1 MRHHVV
7 EGSGEAFILV
17 TGHEDGDLILAIARQ
32 DADALLAMYDRYGR
46 LSFALAY
53 RIVGDPSLAEEVVQD
68 AFLQVWNR
76 ASTFDLARGGNVR
89 GWLMTIVHNRSIDYR
104 RRDLDRRPPHVPLD
118 DVDDLLSVPDVWGEV
133 SATLTREQMRAAVDT
148 LPRDQ
153 RRAIELAFFDGLTHG
168 EIAEREDAPLGTIK
182 GRLRL
187 GLKKL
192 RAVLTT
198 TSDGAFPPLATAD
211 DDHRQPRS
219 R

>member
-1 MRHHVV
+1 M
-7 EGSGEAFILV
+7 
-17 TGHEDGDLILAIARQ
+17 
-32 DADALLAMYDRYGR
+32 AMYDRYGR

-76 ASTFDLARGGNVR
+76 AGTFDLARGNNVR
-89 GWLMTIVHNRSIDYR
+89 GWLMTIVHNRSIDFR
-104 RRDLDRRPPHVPLD
+104 RRDIDRRPAHVPID
-118 DVDDLLSVPDVWGEV
+118 DVDDLLSVPDVWGDV
-133 SATLTREQMRAAVDT
+133 SATLTRESMRAAVDT

-187 GLKKL
+187 GMKKL
-192 RAVLTT
+192 RSVLTAT
-198 TSDGAFPPLATAD
+198 GEFSLPPLASAE
-211 DDHRQPRS
+211 DDHRRPRS

>member
-1 MRHHVV
+1 
-7 EGSGEAFILV
+7 V
-17 TGHEDGDLILAIARQ
+17 TAHEDGDLILAIARR
-32 DADALLAMYDRYGR
+32 DAEALMAMYDRYGR

-76 ASTFDLARGGNVR
+76 ASTFDTARGSNVR
-89 GWLMTIVHNRSIDYR
+89 GWLMTIVHNRSIDFR
-104 RRDLDRRPPHVPLD
+104 RRDLDRRPAHVPID
-118 DVDDLLSVPDVWGEV
+118 DVDDLLSVPDVWGDV
-133 SATLTREQMRAAVDT
+133 SATLTRESMRAAVDT
-148 LPRDQ
+148 LPKDQ

-168 EIAEREDAPLGTIK
+168 EIAERENAPLGTIK

-192 RAVLTT
+192 RLVLTAT
-198 TSDGAFPPLATAD
+198 GEYALPPLASAE
-211 DDHRQPRS
+211 DDHRQPGS

>member
-1 MRHHVV
+1 MT
-7 EGSGEAFILV
+7 A
-17 TGHEDGDLILAIARQ
+17 HEDGDLILAIARR
-32 DADALLAMYDRYGR
+32 DAEALMAMYDRYGR

-76 ASTFDLARGGNVR
+76 ASTFDTARGSNVR
-89 GWLMTIVHNRSIDYR
+89 GWLMTIVHNRSIDFR
-104 RRDLDRRPPHVPLD
+104 RRDLDRRPAHVPID
-118 DVDDLLSVPDVWGEV
+118 DVDDLLSVPDVWGDV
-133 SATLTREQMRAAVDT
+133 SATLTRESMRAAVDT
-148 LPRDQ
+148 LPKDQ

-168 EIAEREDAPLGTIK
+168 EIAERENAPLGTIK

-192 RAVLTT
+192 RLVLTAT
-198 TSDGAFPPLATAD
+198 GEYALPPLASAE
-211 DDHRQPRS
+211 DDHRQPGS

>member
-1 MRHHVV
+1 
-7 EGSGEAFILV
+7 V
-17 TGHEDGDLILAIARQ
+17 TAHEDGDLILAIARR
-32 DADALLAMYDRYGR
+32 DAEALMAMYDRYGR

-76 ASTFDLARGGNVR
+76 AGTFDLARGSNVR
-89 GWLMTIVHNRSIDYR
+89 GWLMTIVHNRSIAYR
-104 RRDLDRRPPHVPLD
+104 RRDLDRRPAHVPID
-118 DVDDLLSVPDVWGEV
+118 DVDDLLSVPDVWGDV
-133 SATLTREQMRAAVDT
+133 SATLTRESMRAAVDT
-148 LPRDQ
+148 LPKDQ

-168 EIAEREDAPLGTIK
+168 EIAERENAPLGTIK

-192 RAVLTT
+192 RLVLTAT
-198 TSDGAFPPLATAD
+198 GEYALPPLASAE
-211 DDHRQPRS
+211 DDHRQPGS

>member
-1 MRHHVV
+1 
-7 EGSGEAFILV
+7 V
-17 TGHEDGDLILAIARQ
+17 TAYEDGDLIQAIARQ
-32 DADALLAMYDRYGR
+32 DAEALMAMYDRYGR

-76 ASTFDLARGGNVR
+76 AGTFDMARGSNVR
-89 GWLMTIVHNRSIDYR
+89 GWLMTIVHNRSIDFR
-104 RRDLDRRPPHVPLD
+104 RRDLDRRPAHVPID
-118 DVDDLLSVPDVWGEV
+118 DVDDLLSVPDVWGDV
-133 SATLTREQMRAAVDT
+133 SATLTQEHMRAAVDT

-192 RAVLTT
+192 RSVLTAT
-198 TSDGAFPPLATAD
+198 GEYALPPLASAE
-211 DDHRQPRS
+211 DDHRQPGS

>member
-1 MRHHVV
+1 MTA
-7 EGSGEAFILV
+7 S
-17 TGHEDGDLILAIARQ
+17 EDGDLILAIARR
-32 DADALLAMYDRYGR
+32 DAEALMAMYDRYGR

-76 ASTFDLARGGNVR
+76 ASTFDLARGSNVR
-89 GWLMTIVHNRSIDYR
+89 GWLMTIVHNRSIDFR
-104 RRDLDRRPPHVPLD
+104 RRDLDRRPAHVPID
-118 DVDDLLSVPDVWGEV
+118 DVDDLLSVPDVWGDV

-153 RRAIELAFFDGLTHG
+153 RRAIELAFFDGLTHS
-168 EIAEREDAPLGTIK
+168 EIAEREHAPLGTIK

-187 GLKKL
+187 GLRKL
-192 RAVLTT
+192 RSVLTAT
-198 TSDGAFPPLATAD
+198 GEFSFPPLASAE
-211 DDHRQPRS
+211 DDHRRPRS

>member
-1 MRHHVV
+1 MT
-7 EGSGEAFILV
+7 A
-17 TGHEDGDLILAIARQ
+17 HEDGDLILAIARR
-32 DADALLAMYDRYGR
+32 DAEALMAMYDRYGR

-76 ASTFDLARGGNVR
+76 ASTFDTARGSNVR
-89 GWLMTIVHNRSIDYR
+89 GWLMTIVHNRSIDFR
-104 RRDLDRRPPHVPLD
+104 RRDLDRRPAHVPID
-118 DVDDLLSVPDVWGEV
+118 DVDDLLSVPDVWGDV
-133 SATLTREQMRAAVDT
+133 SATLTRESMRAAVDT
-148 LPRDQ
+148 LPKDQ

-168 EIAEREDAPLGTIK
+168 EIAERENAPLGTIK

-192 RAVLTT
+192 RSVLTAT
-198 TSDGAFPPLATAD
+198 GEYALPPLASAE
-211 DDHRQPRS
+211 DDHRQPGS